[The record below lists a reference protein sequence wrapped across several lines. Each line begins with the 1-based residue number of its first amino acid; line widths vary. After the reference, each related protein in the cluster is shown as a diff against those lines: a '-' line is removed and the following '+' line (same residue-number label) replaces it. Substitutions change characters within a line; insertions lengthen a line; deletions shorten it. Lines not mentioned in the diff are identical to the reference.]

1 MLHDRVIG
9 YIEILKKQDPQ
20 IIMNGFRNVWIV
32 KPNCKICFYLVMSRG
47 RGIRCFNNI
56 YDISDYCLG
65 RDVQFVAQKYI

>member
-1 MLHDRVIG
+1 MDSEMCGLLNLTVRYVFI
-9 YIEILKKQDPQ
+9 
-20 IIMNGFRNVWIV
+20 
-32 KPNCKICFYLVMSRG
+32 LVMSRG